1 MRLGTHAVGR
11 GRYVRRGH
19 PVAGW
24 AVAFLFAVGLLAAPA
39 LEAQG
44 TEAGTQFSNWA
55 TLTFTS
61 AGTGYGVASDPVAI
75 LVGQVAGVSLQPPR
89 VNSGAPGTAV
99 VFAHTLTN
107 TGNGPDSFT
116 VAAASTRGWPVTV
129 YRDGNGDGLLDAGDS
144 LLTGPVPLGYGA
156 AASLIAQVAIP
167 AGTSPGVSD
176 TVTVTATSR
185 FKPAVNSSV
194 RDRLDVSASG
204 AVTIG
209 LTKQVD
215 RLTAVAAD
223 VLTYTLVHAASGSG
237 TDSSVTLADTVPA
250 GASYVAGS
258 MRWNGTPL
266 TDATGDDA
274 GSFVAAG
281 NGVVVVTVGAV
292 AGGTGG
298 TVTVQAKVDSGPA
311 RTRTDNGAATYVWS
325 GTPSPTDSNSVPT

>member
-1 MRLGTHAVGR
+1 MRLGTRAVGR
-11 GRYVRRGH
+11 GRYVHRGH
-19 PVAGW
+19 AAAGG
-24 AVAFLFAVGLLAAPA
+24 AAAFLFAVGLLAAPV

-44 TEAGTQFSNWA
+44 TQAGTQFSNWA
-55 TLTFTS
+55 TLSFTS
-61 AGTGYGVASDPVAI
+61 GGTGYAVASDTVAI

-107 TGNGPDSFT
+107 TGNGPDSFP
-116 VAAASTRGWPVTV
+116 VAAVSARGWPVTL
-129 YRDGNGDGLLDAGDS
+129 YRDWNGDGLLDAGDS

-156 AASLIAQVAIP
+156 TASLIAQVAVP
-167 AGTSPGVSD
+167 AGASPGVSD
-176 TVTVTATSR
+176 TITVTATSR
-185 FKPAVNSSV
+185 FNLAVSSSV
-194 RDRLDVSASG
+194 QDRLDVSASG

-223 VLTYTLVHAASGSG
+223 VLTYTLAYAASGSG
-237 TDSSVTLADTVPA
+237 TDSSVTLADTIPA

-281 NGVVVVTVGAV
+281 DGEVVVMGGAV
-292 AGGTGG
+292 AG
-298 TVTVQAKVDSGPA
+298 
-311 RTRTDNGAATYVWS
+311 RTRGA
-325 GTPSPTDSNSVPT
+325 GGRPSQGGFGAGPPPAHN

>member
-1 MRLGTHAVGR
+1 MRLGTRAVGR

-19 PVAGW
+19 AAAGG
-24 AVAFLFAVGLLAAPA
+24 AVAFLFAVGLLAAPVVQ
-39 LEAQG
+39 AQG
-44 TEAGTQFSNWA
+44 TQAGTQFSNWA

-61 AGTGYGVASDPVAI
+61 AGTGYAVASDTVAI

-107 TGNGPDSFT
+107 TGNGPDSFP
-116 VAAASTRGWPVTV
+116 VAAASARGWPVTL
-129 YRDGNGDGLLDAGDS
+129 YRDWNGDGLLDAGDS

-156 AASLIAQVAIP
+156 AASLIAQVAVP
-167 AGTSPGVSD
+167 AGASPGVSD
-176 TVTVTATSR
+176 TITVTATSR
-185 FKPAVNSSV
+185 FNPAVSSSV
-194 RDRLDVSASG
+194 QDRLDVSASG

-223 VLTYTLVHAASGSG
+223 VLTYTLAYAASGSG

-274 GSFVAAG
+274 GSFVAVPSGDEGARVVPR
-281 NGVVVVTVGAV
+281 GVGQ
-292 AGGTGG
+292 G
-298 TVTVQAKVDSGPA
+298 
-311 RTRTDNGAATYVWS
+311 RRR
-325 GTPSPTDSNSVPT
+325 SPRRRP

>member
-11 GRYVRRGH
+11 GRYVHRGH
-19 PVAGW
+19 AAAGG
-24 AVAFLFAVGLLAAPA
+24 AAAFLVAVGLLAAPV
-39 LEAQG
+39 LQAQG
-44 TEAGTQFSNWA
+44 TQAGTQFSNWA

-61 AGTGYGVASDPVAI
+61 AGTGYAVASDTVAI

-107 TGNGPDSFT
+107 TGNGPDSST
-116 VAAASTRGWPVTV
+116 VAAAWTGGWPVTV

-215 RLTAVAAD
+215 RLTAGPAAP
-223 VLTYTLVHAASGSG
+223 LTSTLLSSASGRC
-237 TDSSVTLADTVPA
+237 TDLS
-250 GASYVAGS
+250 
-258 MRWNGTPL
+258 
-266 TDATGDDA
+266 
-274 GSFVAAG
+274 
-281 NGVVVVTVGAV
+281 
-292 AGGTGG
+292 
-298 TVTVQAKVDSGPA
+298 
-311 RTRTDNGAATYVWS
+311 
-325 GTPSPTDSNSVPT
+325 